1 MSKFY
6 TEGVVKEITVKEG
19 ELVAFLLEPVSPYTF
34 EHKKD
39 DGRVEKYLL
48 FVEDIINPGKSHI
61 VIPTQEFIAA
71 KPYDLNTFL
80 IAKANRMRVQIGVE
94 FDEKGIKEG
103 TTVQVKFN

>member
-6 TEGVVKEITVKEG
+6 TEGVVKEISVKEG
-19 ELVAFLLEPVSPYTF
+19 ELVAFLLEPVPPYTF

-48 FVEDIINPGKSHI
+48 FVEDVINPGKSHI

-71 KPYDLNTFL
+71 KPHDLNTFL
-80 IAKANRMRVQIGVE
+80 IAKANRMRVQRGVE

-103 TTVQVKFN
+103 TIVQVKFN